1 MKNET
6 ERQPT
11 VRIKMSRI
19 GGSGE
24 EESGKRFRDG
34 NGERERGKRKEELLT
49 CLVRFKI
56 RFRKNN

>member
-34 NGERERGKRKEELLT
+34 NGERERGKRN
-49 CLVRFKI
+49 C
-56 RFRKNN
+56 